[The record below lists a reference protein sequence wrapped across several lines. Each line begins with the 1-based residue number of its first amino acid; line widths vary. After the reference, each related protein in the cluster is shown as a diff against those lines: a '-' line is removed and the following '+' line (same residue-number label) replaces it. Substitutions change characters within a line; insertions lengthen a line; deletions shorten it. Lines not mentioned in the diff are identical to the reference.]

1 MKKAVQMHVDTKK
14 SGGQLY
20 FQKKDRFLPLENT
33 KPQDVRLSV
42 KNQDEAIVVSAEF
55 YFEGDREKIS
65 QILSRGMEQMAK
77 RVQDAG
83 GIVGHI
89 KASVDFQETAVFSV
103 TLDHADI
110 RKGAGCEAGGK
121 FAAIILLLDEMTA
134 YALAE
139 QMFTEIRESLRM

>member
-1 MKKAVQMHVDTKK
+1 MKRAVQMRVDTKK

-20 FQKKDRFLPLENT
+20 FQKKDRFLSLEDT

-42 KNQDEAIVVSAEF
+42 KTQDEAIVVSAEF

-65 QILSRGMEQMAK
+65 QILSQGMEQMAK

-139 QMFTEIRESLRM
+139 QMFTEIRESLRI

>member
-1 MKKAVQMHVDTKK
+1 MKRAVQMRVDTKK

-20 FQKKDRFLPLENT
+20 FQKKDRFLSLEDT

-42 KNQDEAIVVSAEF
+42 KTQDEAIVVSAEF
-55 YFEGDREKIS
+55 YFEDDREKIS

-121 FAAIILLLDEMTA
+121 FAAIILLLDEMTV

-139 QMFTEIRESLRM
+139 QMFTEIRESLRI

>member
-1 MKKAVQMHVDTKK
+1 MKRAVQMRVDTKK

-20 FQKKDRFLPLENT
+20 FQKKDRFLSLEDT

-42 KNQDEAIVVSAEF
+42 KTQDEAIVVSAEF
-55 YFEGDREKIS
+55 YFEDDREKIS

-139 QMFTEIRESLRM
+139 QMFTEIREALRI

>member
-1 MKKAVQMHVDTKK
+1 MKKAAQMRVDTKK
-14 SGGQLY
+14 PGGRFC

-42 KNQDEAIVVSAEF
+42 KNQDEAIVVSTF

-110 RKGAGCEAGGK
+110 RKGAGCETGGK

>member
-1 MKKAVQMHVDTKK
+1 MKKAVQMRVDTKK

-20 FQKKDRFLPLENT
+20 FQKKDRFLSLEDT

-42 KNQDEAIVVSAEF
+42 KIQDEAIVVSAEF

-65 QILSRGMEQMAK
+65 QILSQGMEQMAK

-139 QMFTEIRESLRM
+139 QMFTEIREALRI

>member
-20 FQKKDRFLPLENT
+20 FQKKDRFLSLENT
-33 KPQDVRLSV
+33 KPEDVRLSV
-42 KNQDEAIVVSAEF
+42 KTQDEAIVVSAEF

-134 YALAE
+134 YAFAE

>member
-1 MKKAVQMHVDTKK
+1 MKRAVQMRVDTKK

-20 FQKKDRFLPLENT
+20 FQKKDRFLSLEDT

-42 KNQDEAIVVSAEF
+42 KTQDEAIVVSAEF

-65 QILSRGMEQMAK
+65 QILSQGMEQMAK

-134 YALAE
+134 YTLAE
-139 QMFTEIRESLRM
+139 QMFTEIREALHI

>member
-1 MKKAVQMHVDTKK
+1 MKRSVQMRVDTKK

-20 FQKKDRFLPLENT
+20 FQKKDRFLSLENT

-42 KNQDEAIVVSAEF
+42 KTQDEAIVVSAEF
-55 YFEGDREKIS
+55 YFEDDREKIS

-121 FAAIILLLDEMTA
+121 FAAIILLLDEMTV

-139 QMFTEIRESLRM
+139 QMFTEIRESLRI

>member
-1 MKKAVQMHVDTKK
+1 MKRAVQMRVDTKK
-14 SGGQLY
+14 PGGQFG
-20 FQKKDRFLPLENT
+20 FQKKDRFLSLENADT
-33 KPQDVRLSV
+33 QDVRLSV
-42 KNQDEAIVVSAEF
+42 KTQDEAVVVSAEF
-55 YFEGDREKIS
+55 HFEGDREKIS
-65 QILSRGMEQMAK
+65 QKLSRGMEQMAE

-121 FAAIILLLDEMTA
+121 FAAIVLLLDEKTA

-139 QMFTEIRESLRM
+139 QMFTEIRASLRM

>member
-1 MKKAVQMHVDTKK
+1 MKRAVQMRVDTKK

-20 FQKKDRFLPLENT
+20 FQKKDRFLSLEDT

-42 KNQDEAIVVSAEF
+42 KTQDEAIVVSAEF

-65 QILSRGMEQMAK
+65 RILSQGMEQMAK

-139 QMFTEIRESLRM
+139 QMFTEIREALRI

>member
-1 MKKAVQMHVDTKK
+1 MKRAVQMRVDTKK

-20 FQKKDRFLPLENT
+20 FQKKDRFLSLEDT

-42 KNQDEAIVVSAEF
+42 KTQDEAIVVSAEF
-55 YFEGDREKIS
+55 YFKGEREKIS

-139 QMFTEIRESLRM
+139 QMFTEIRESLRI